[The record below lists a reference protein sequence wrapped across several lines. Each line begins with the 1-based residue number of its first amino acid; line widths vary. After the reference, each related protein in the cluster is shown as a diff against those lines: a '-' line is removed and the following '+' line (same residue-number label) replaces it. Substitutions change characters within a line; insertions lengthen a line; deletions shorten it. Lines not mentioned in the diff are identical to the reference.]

1 MLDLIRL
8 ISTNDHF
15 FSISGIRWCAR
26 ALRRWLR
33 RPVLAWT
40 TRPMAGLLLL
50 LLLSLRFRVFFFLFF
65 SDDTKFSLF
74 NGPLH
79 PAAKWN
85 QNWNT
90 SSKWNSIESTLNT
103 SYSQRHYLIQLA
115 SNRWHSKWCLVNI
128 KKSPPPK
135 KKRTRN
141 QRRTTFFRRRWRR
154 IREQRSS
161 IVTCFVLCAC
171 SVHKEKVRTF
181 SFFSFGFRLF
191 FRNEQKTRDEKER
204 VRQRKQTTS
213 GIDKWRRLLFQSIER
228 VMETNREL
236 DGNCWKKISPASIR
250 GPSKTNDR
258 NPLNEKDPPKN
269 KKKDNPGEIAGE
281 NVPRNT
287 STSAR

>member
-135 KKRTRN
+135 KTDA
-141 QRRTTFFRRRWRR
+141 QPTTDDLLSTALAKNSWTAFVDCHLFRSLR
-154 IREQRSS
+154 
-161 IVTCFVLCAC
+161 V
-171 SVHKEKVRTF
+171 
-181 SFFSFGFRLF
+181 FG
-191 FRNEQKTRDEKER
+191 
-204 VRQRKQTTS
+204 
-213 GIDKWRRLLFQSIER
+213 
-228 VMETNREL
+228 
-236 DGNCWKKISPASIR
+236 P
-250 GPSKTNDR
+250 
-258 NPLNEKDPPKN
+258 
-269 KKKDNPGEIAGE
+269 
-281 NVPRNT
+281 
-287 STSAR
+287 